1 MNNYEMMCIF
11 DPKTTSETETTE
23 MVSQQLASFNAESVE
38 KQDMGRKRLAYP
50 IKKRTEGLYWLYNFK
65 LDPQKVDGLKK
76 ALLIKE
82 SLIRFLLV
90 KKEA

>member
-1 MNNYEMMCIF
+1 LTPRHVRSGNDEWSPSTGKFSKRI
-11 DPKTTSETETTE
+11 
-23 MVSQQLASFNAESVE
+23 ASRSRT
-38 KQDMGRKRLAYP
+38 GRKRLAYP
-50 IKKRTEGLYWLYNFK
+50 IKKRTVGLYWLFNFI

-82 SLIRFLLV
+82 RLICLLLV